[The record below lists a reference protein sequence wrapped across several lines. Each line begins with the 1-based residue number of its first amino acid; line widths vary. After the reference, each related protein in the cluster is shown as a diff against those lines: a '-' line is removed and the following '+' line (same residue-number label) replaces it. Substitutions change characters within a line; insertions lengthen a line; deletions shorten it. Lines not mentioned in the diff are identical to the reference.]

1 MTSITQTL
9 QQATALLTELVGVD
23 FAALSHSDQVG
34 MLAPIEAI
42 GRLAD
47 AARIKV
53 AAEVDESSRFELGTA
68 GASAKHGH
76 RKPIHLIEE
85 RTRVSQAEVVRRIRL
100 GRVTRVQTSLLGD
113 RMPPRRPTI
122 SAALFAGELGVD
134 SAYLIEAMLR
144 RSESGSAA
152 GSSATAELIAVA
164 ERALVESAAVQCADL
179 VCAEARVWR
188 EALDPDGAEPSYEE
202 TLALR
207 SVTVGRER
215 NGITDIH
222 IKADPIGRAI
232 IVSVLADSTVPGA
245 QPRFMSDEDA
255 VRGATPVTDD
265 AGNTIES
272 IADLR
277 TRAQKQYDIFFGTL
291 QASARTVHTGGAATR
306 STASVVATISLHD
319 LEAGTGIGWLD
330 GIDEPIP
337 ASVVQELA
345 CDGGIRRMVLGNAGE
360 PLYLGDRE
368 RYFTS
373 GQRRALAVRD
383 GGCVRCGAPPS
394 WCHAHHV
401 LFSSRGGPTD
411 VDNGVLLCPAHHHA
425 LHAGLFEIRMVDRMP
440 QLRTLSLFDADGE
453 WRPGRR
459 SRVAITET
467 VSRLVAVSMA

>member
-1 MTSITQTL
+1 MAFTETL
-9 QQATALLTELVGVD
+9 EQATALLRELVGVD
-23 FAALSHSDQVG
+23 FAALSHSDQVR
-34 MLAPIEAI
+34 MLAPIEAL

-47 AARIKV
+47 ASRIKI
-53 AAEVDESSRFELGTA
+53 AAEVDESSRFDLGTE
-68 GASAKHGH
+68 GASSKHGH
-76 RKPIHLIEE
+76 RKPMHLIEE
-85 RTRVSQAEVVRRIRL
+85 RTRVSQAEVMRRIRL
-100 GRVTRVQTSLLGD
+100 GKVTRTQTTLLGD
-113 RMPPRRPTI
+113 RMPARRPAI
-122 SAALFAGELGVD
+122 AAALFAGELGVD
-134 SAYLIEAMLR
+134 SAYLIESMLR

-152 GSSATAELIAVA
+152 TAERVAVAEESLVESSAT
-164 ERALVESAAVQCADL
+164 QCADL
-179 VCAEARVWR
+179 VGAEARVWR
-188 EALDPDGAEPSYEE
+188 EALDPDGAEPGYEE
-202 TLALR
+202 TLAQR

-232 IVSVLADSTVPGA
+232 IVSVLADSTAPGA
-245 QPRFMSDEDA
+245 QPRFLSDEDA
-255 VRGATPVTDD
+255 ARGTTHVTDGH
-265 AGNTIES
+265 GNVTEA

-291 QASARTVHTGGAATR
+291 QASARTMQSGGAATR

-319 LEAGTGIGWLD
+319 LESGTGIGWLD
-330 GIDEPIP
+330 GIDEPVP

-368 RYFTS
+368 RYFTA

-383 GGCVRCGAPPS
+383 GGCVRCGAPAS

-401 LFSSRGGPTD
+401 IFSSRGGPTD

-425 LHAGLFEIRMVDRMP
+425 LHAGLFEIRMINGMP
-440 QLRTLSLFDADGE
+440 QLRTRSLFDSDGE
-453 WRPGRR
+453 WRPARR

-467 VSRLVAVSMA
+467 VARSLAVLVA